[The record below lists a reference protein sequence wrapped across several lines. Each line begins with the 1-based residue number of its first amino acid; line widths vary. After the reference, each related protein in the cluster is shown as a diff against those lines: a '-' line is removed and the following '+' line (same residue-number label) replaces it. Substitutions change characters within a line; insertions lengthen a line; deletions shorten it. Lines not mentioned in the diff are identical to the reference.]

1 MKLSKSKRAN
11 VNYLA
16 KIVDIKKISE
26 RIVIQKL
33 LDLSV
38 VPLMVSISSLGLIL
52 SQDYMYIFQQLVV

>member
-16 KIVDIKKISE
+16 KIVDIKISE

-38 VPLMVSISSLGLIL
+38 VPLMVSISLLGLIL